1 MTDAKLL
8 RKELMRL
15 MREDFDPTPPNWEG
29 RDWDDNAE
37 GVADKMLA
45 LLTPSVSPSA
55 EARGHAENLRETA
68 GFMRNDGLPHAAQE
82 LDDAATFIER
92 TPSHP
97 LQGAVTEEK
106 IKEAALRAAR
116 RHSGNATRN
125 DVYEE
130 GFVAG
135 ANFITAALQSPAKEG
150 KE

>member
-92 TPSHP
+92 TAD
-97 LQGAVTEEK
+97 QV
-106 IKEAALRAAR
+106 AALEKQI
-116 RHSGNATRN
+116 STRVQQ
-125 DVYEE
+125 DLDAEE
-130 GFVAG
+130 RPLG
-135 ANFITAALQSPAKEG
+135 
-150 KE
+150 